1 MTEKKQRLIVNFFK
15 PASGKVELV
24 KESRP
29 PKRTVLTTPEKVGI
43 MRTNSV
49 LSNSN
54 DGFDDITSSDTSF
67 GSPDFNN
74 FRNPVYGMS
83 HLQYEKS
90 VKVEYRSSGNSSLK
104 RVHANLLDVM
114 DSMDTMSRKVPKLS
128 RPRSSTPNSQT
139 PQISSITLSK
149 EQEYVISQIV
159 DQNKNIFY
167 TGSAGTGKSVVL
179 RELVNRLVRKY
190 GGSTVG
196 VTASTGLAACNI
208 GGQTLHRFLGI
219 GIGKASPEIML
230 KSIEKKPMLKRRW
243 LTLRVLIIDEISM
256 IDGVLFSKL
265 DKLAKLIRKNEK
277 PFGGIQVVCTGDFFQ
292 LPPVGKDTEAQYCFE
307 SDCWRSVIH
316 KTILLTQ
323 VFRQK
328 GDNQLINMLNSLRFG
343 ELNGDLIEQFYQLQ
357 KPKQYSDGIEPTELF
372 PTREEVKRAND
383 RRLDILDS
391 KSYTFKAEDSTTNE
405 FEVKLLENLMC
416 ERIIT
421 LKPGAQVMYLKN
433 RDDGIVNG
441 SIGKVIFMCPQQL
454 YPYLDESFDR
464 STFTD
469 EATLQEINII
479 LSRVGNKTPPLFTEA
494 EQALVDQMTDD
505 HKAGFLVL
513 LNVASRCSTSDIY
526 PVVCFKDRLGN
537 DLCILVTPEDFTV
550 EAGAGTKKELRRTQL
565 PLLLSWAMSIH
576 KSQGQTI
583 QRLRVDLRR
592 IFEKGQV
599 YVALS
604 RAVDKENLEIR
615 NFDPKRIIASDKV
628 KQFYNTL
635 QSV

>member
-1 MTEKKQRLIVNFFK
+1 MADKKQRLIANFFK
-15 PASGKVELV
+15 PANGKVEPL
-24 KESRP
+24 KETKP
-29 PKRTVLTTPEKVGI
+29 VKRTFLTTPEKIGM
-43 MRTNSV
+43 MRSNSV
-49 LSNSN
+49 LSSSN

-74 FRNPVYGMS
+74 FRNPVYGMP
-83 HLQYEKS
+83 HLQYEKN
-90 VKVEYRSSGNSSLK
+90 VKVEYRSAGSSLK
-104 RVHANLLDVM
+104 RVHASLLDVM
-114 DSMDTMSRKVPKLS
+114 ESMDTVSRKLPKLS
-128 RPRSSTPNSQT
+128 RPKLASSQSQ
-139 PQISSITLSK
+139 PQIASVTLSK
-149 EQEYVISQIV
+149 EQEFVISQIV

-190 GGSTVG
+190 GGTFVG

-219 GIGKASPEIML
+219 GIGQASPEIML

-265 DKLAKLIRKNEK
+265 DKLAKILRKNDK

-292 LPPVGKDTEAQYCFE
+292 LPPVGKGTEAQYCFE
-307 SDCWRSVIH
+307 SDSWKSVIE
-316 KTILLTQ
+316 KTLLLTQ

-328 GDNQLINMLNSLRFG
+328 GDNQLINMLNCLRFG
-343 ELNGDLIEQFYQLQ
+343 ELDGNLIEQFYELQ

-383 RRLDILDS
+383 RRLNVLDS
-391 KSYTFKAEDSTTNE
+391 KAHVFTAEDSTTNE

-416 ERIIT
+416 EKVIT

-441 SIGKVIFMCPQQL
+441 SIGKVVFMCPQQL
-454 YPYLDESFDR
+454 YPYLDESYDR

-479 LSRVGNKTPPLFTEA
+479 LSRVGNKTPSGNDAA
-494 EQALVDQMTDD
+494 ETALIDQMSDE
-505 HKAGFLVL
+505 HRGGFLKL

-537 DLCILVTPEDFTV
+537 DLCLLVTPEDFTV
-550 EAGAGTKKELRRTQL
+550 ESGAGAKKELRRTQL

-628 KQFYNTL
+628 KQFYNGL
-635 QSV
+635 QSVQ